1 MIARTPQDAALL
13 RAMLSARR
21 KSAVADAVPA
31 QQRHA
36 GDDSALSAD
45 SQQLIAAWHGWR
57 GSKSMPQRS
66 DMDLVSIAR
75 LMPQLLLLELF
86 SSEHAVFRLVGNDI
100 ERLAGLR
107 LMGRDYLQLVPA
119 DQRAN
124 RGALLL
130 QSARHPFGLVA
141 FYTLRLPDNSRRELQ
156 VCLLPLLANEPDAPP
171 QLLGVASNLPASRYG
186 ESQNPQVTD
195 TRLHLLDLGAG
206 IFGF

>member
-1 MIARTPQDAALL
+1 MISRAPQDPALL
-13 RAMLSARR
+13 RAMLSAPR
-21 KSAVADAVPA
+21 KPATADIVPV
-31 QQRHA
+31 QPRHA
-36 GDDSALSAD
+36 GDDSALSSD
-45 SQQLIAAWHGWR
+45 SQHLIAAWHGWR
-57 GSKSMPQRS
+57 GAKPMPQRS

-75 LMPQLLLLELF
+75 LMPQLLLVELF
-86 SSEHAVFRLVGNDI
+86 SSENAVFRLVGNDI

-119 DQRAN
+119 GQRAD
-124 RGALLL
+124 RGLLL
-130 QSARHPFGLVA
+130 QRAAKHPFGLVA

-171 QLLGVASNLPASRYG
+171 QLLGVASNLPPSRYG

-206 IFGF
+206 IVAF

>member
-1 MIARTPQDAALL
+1 MINRTPQDAALL
-13 RAMLSARR
+13 RAVLNARR
-21 KSAVADAVPA
+21 KSAISESAPS
-31 QQRHA
+31 QPRHA
-36 GDDSALSAD
+36 GDDSALSAA
-45 SQQLIAAWHGWR
+45 SQQLIAAWHAWR
-57 GSKSMPQRS
+57 GAKPMPQRS

-86 SSEHAVFRLVGNDI
+86 SSEQAVFRLVGNDI

-119 DQRAN
+119 DQRAE
-124 RGALLL
+124 RGLLLL
-130 QSARHPFGLVA
+130 QAARHPFGLIA
-141 FYTLRLPDNSRRELQ
+141 FYTLRLSDGSRRDLQ

-186 ESQNPQVTD
+186 ENHNLQVID

-206 IFGF
+206 ISAF